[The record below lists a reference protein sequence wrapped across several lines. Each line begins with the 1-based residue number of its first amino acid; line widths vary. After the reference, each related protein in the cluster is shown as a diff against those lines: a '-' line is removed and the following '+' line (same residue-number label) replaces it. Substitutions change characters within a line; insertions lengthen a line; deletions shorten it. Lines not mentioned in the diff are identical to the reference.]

1 MGMSSLPGGTPENEQ
16 RRKDWAASFVAACV
30 AKGVSVVG
38 ITDHHD
44 TALVPYIQE
53 AAEWSE
59 TPVIVYPGIEV
70 TCSDDAQSIII
81 VDPGQADLLKKLLLK
96 LPGVLPADDDD
107 ETTCEIQPTT
117 WTVAELHAAISDDSV
132 LQESCLFF
140 PHFGNE
146 GEHKTLNKA
155 GHQTRFASLLTDGVY
170 TETPFDQ
177 LAPEALEKAYGK
189 VVEWGDRRRAIL
201 VTGDSRSET
210 FERLGHHKC
219 WIKLGETSLEALRQ
233 ALLADEA
240 RIAYE
245 EPQEPLERVVELTV
259 QSSLTGDTPV
269 TITFN
274 PGFNAI
280 IGGRGSGKSAILE
293 YLRFGLAR
301 TARDLDHETDRDRE
315 EQLIEDTLV
324 DGFVQVIIEREG
336 IREAWR
342 RDLSRDQI
350 TIMPATGSPFHL
362 SLADARR
369 RFRGRAFFQKQ
380 LSTTTSNPQ
389 SAVEQI
395 TGIAAAEQLD
405 KRREIDLAIDN
416 AKRTVTTTLQQAV
429 AHWHTIFERSW
440 ALTNVAD
447 LRARI
452 VAIGERLKAEGV
464 SEAHL
469 AIIADEPRYARGRS
483 LLTALNALVATENE
497 KLSMARRQALF
508 FPIDDYPE
516 AKSFSEL
523 ERLIEQTG
531 AARSGIQEKLIE
543 AMAVVHDLNGS
554 IQDAQDI
561 FAKREE
567 EYRKKLAEAIEFQTK
582 HKALLDENARLNEEL
597 KTAEHQL
604 ARLSAKLAES
614 AGTEQSFTDAREQL
628 KVLVADRRRV
638 LSEAADEVAGKSSA
652 LLKAR
657 LKKDPSPI
665 EYCEAMN
672 AVMDRA
678 AVHDAAERCT
688 AWIKR
693 MLQDD
698 PDDAWED
705 VCNGLIEIYKAKI
718 ETGEPNEPDDALA
731 ELLRGFLAID
741 GNITPRQLSKIYANI
756 GDSTVGAMLSAVPHD
771 YIAMTYVDAGRD
783 MAFAKASPGQQAS
796 ALLELLLK
804 QSAGTLIIDQP
815 EDDLDNRVIMRI
827 VELIRTSKS
836 HRQLIF
842 TTHNPNMVVNGDA
855 DKIIALKAGDPV
867 VGNQPENPRIEI
879 AEDGAIETP
888 AVCDVITHVMEGGK
902 DAFDLRSRKYRFD
915 G

>member
-1 MGMSSLPGGTPENEQ
+1 MGMSVLPGGTPEHEQ
-16 RRKDWAASFVAACV
+16 ARKDWAAGFVAACV
-30 AKGVSVVG
+30 AKGISVVG

-44 TALVPYIQE
+44 AALVPYIQE
-53 AAEWSE
+53 AAKWSE
-59 TPVIVYPGIEV
+59 TSVLVYPGVEI
-70 TCSDDAQSIII
+70 TCADDAQAIVI
-81 VDPGQADLLKKLLLK
+81 VDPSQIDLLKKLLLM
-96 LPGVLPADDDD
+96 LPGVMPAHDHD
-107 ETTCEIQPTT
+107 ENTCEIQPTN
-117 WTVAELHAAISDDSV
+117 WTVAELHAAVSEDPL
-132 LQESCLFF
+132 LQEACLFF

-155 GHQTRFASLLTDGVY
+155 GHQTRFAGLLTDGVY
-170 TETPFDQ
+170 TETPYDQ
-177 LAPEALEKAYGK
+177 LAPEALDKAFGK
-189 VVEWGDRRRAIL
+189 IEEWGDRRRAIL

-219 WIKLGETSLEALRQ
+219 WIKLGENSLEALRQ

-240 RIAYE
+240 RIAYD
-245 EPQEPLERVVELTV
+245 EPEEPLERVVELTV
-259 QSSLTGDTPV
+259 KSSLTGDNPMS
-269 TITFN
+269 ITFN

-336 IREAWR
+336 IRETWR

-350 TIMPATGSPFHL
+350 VIMPASGAPFNL

-380 LSTTTSNPQ
+380 LSTTTSNAE

-416 AKRTVTTTLQQAV
+416 AKRTVTTTLQQVV

-452 VAIGERLKAEGV
+452 AAIGDRLKAEGV

-483 LLTALNALVATENE
+483 LITALSALVRSENE
-497 KLSMARRQALF
+497 KLSIARRQALF
-508 FPIDDYPE
+508 FSVDDYPD
-516 AKSFSEL
+516 ATSFSEL
-523 ERLIEQTG
+523 QDLIERTG
-531 AARSGIQEKLIE
+531 VARAGIQQQLTE
-543 AMAVVHDLNGS
+543 AMAIVDDLNES
-554 IQDAQDI
+554 VQDAQDI
-561 FAKREE
+561 FTKREE
-567 EYRKKLAEAIEFQTK
+567 EYRKNLAEAIEFQTK
-582 HKALLDENARLNEEL
+582 HRALLDENARLNEEL
-597 KTAEHQL
+597 KTAENQL

-614 AGTEQSFTDAREQL
+614 AGTEQAFTDAREQL
-628 KVLVADRRRV
+628 KALIANRRQV
-638 LSEAADEVAGKSSA
+638 LSEAADQVAGKSSA

-657 LKKDPSPI
+657 LKKDPAPV

-672 AVMDRA
+672 ALMDRA

-693 MLQDD
+693 MLRDD
-698 PDDAWED
+698 PEDAWED

-718 ETGEPNEPDDALA
+718 AAGEPSEPDEALTQ
-731 ELLRGFLAID
+731 LLRDFLAID
-741 GNITPRQLSKIYANI
+741 GNITPRQLSRIYANI
-756 GDSTVGAMLSAVPHD
+756 GDNTVGAMLSAVPKD

-804 QSAGTLIIDQP
+804 QFAGTLIIDQP

-867 VGNQPENPRIEI
+867 AGNQPENPRIEI
-879 AEDGAIETP
+879 EDDGAIETP
-888 AVCDVITHVMEGGK
+888 TVCEVITRVMEGGK

>member
-1 MGMSSLPGGTPENEQ
+1 MR
-16 RRKDWAASFVAACV
+16 RRKSPQN
-30 AKGVSVVG
+30 G
-38 ITDHHD
+38 
-44 TALVPYIQE
+44 
-53 AAEWSE
+53 
-59 TPVIVYPGIEV
+59 
-70 TCSDDAQSIII
+70 
-81 VDPGQADLLKKLLLK
+81 
-96 LPGVLPADDDD
+96 LPARDRR
-107 ETTCEIQPTT
+107 TRST
-117 WTVAELHAAISDDSV
+117 WSPHSEDPV
-132 LQESCLFF
+132 LRESCLFF

-177 LAPEALEKAYGK
+177 LAPEALEKAHGK
-189 VVEWGDRRRAIL
+189 VAEWGERRRAIL

-245 EPQEPLERVVELTV
+245 EPEEPLERVVELIV

-324 DGFVQVIIEREG
+324 NGFVQVIIEREG

-350 TIMPATGSPFHL
+350 TIMPATGAPFHL

-380 LSTTTSNPQ
+380 LSTTTSNPE

-405 KRREIDLAIDN
+405 KRREIDLTIDN

-429 AHWHTIFERSW
+429 AHWHTIFQRSW

-452 VAIGERLKAEGV
+452 AAIGERLKAEGV

-483 LLTALNALVATENE
+483 LLTALSALVASENE
-497 KLSMARRQALF
+497 KLSIACRQALF
-508 FPIDDYPE
+508 FPVDDYPDVM
-516 AKSFSEL
+516 SFSEL
-523 ERLIEQTG
+523 KTLIEQAGT
-531 AARSGIQEKLIE
+531 ARSGIQEKLTE

-554 IQDAQDI
+554 IEDAQDI
-561 FAKREE
+561 FTKREE

-614 AGTEQSFTDAREQL
+614 AGTEQAFTDAREQL
-628 KVLVADRRRV
+628 KALVADRRRV

-672 AVMDRA
+672 ALMDRA

-718 ETGEPNEPDDALA
+718 E
-731 ELLRGFLAID
+731 
-741 GNITPRQLSKIYANI
+741 
-756 GDSTVGAMLSAVPHD
+756 
-771 YIAMTYVDAGRD
+771 
-783 MAFAKASPGQQAS
+783 
-796 ALLELLLK
+796 
-804 QSAGTLIIDQP
+804 
-815 EDDLDNRVIMRI
+815 
-827 VELIRTSKS
+827 
-836 HRQLIF
+836 
-842 TTHNPNMVVNGDA
+842 
-855 DKIIALKAGDPV
+855 AGDPTV
-867 VGNQPENPRIEI
+867 QHHDLDGSADPQRAPVLCPVRTRGHLRADPGQDRGIQAQGPLGRGHPPPR
-879 AEDGAIETP
+879 
-888 AVCDVITHVMEGGK
+888 
-902 DAFDLRSRKYRFD
+902 L
-915 G
+915 